1 MALTGCRIYNTTRS
15 VSPCYRF
22 RASNGQLILI
32 VALTQYAF
40 RGWSILCALCSAP
53 PLVSF
58 ATRNGNL
65 GCHAL
70 LLKVQGSFIS
80 HYLYKVNMEK
90 KVQLAHLASRLLGHF
105 VTSHFSAKA
114 TEQLT

>member
-1 MALTGCRIYNTTRS
+1 MALTGCRIYNITRS

-80 HYLYKVNMEK
+80 HYLYKVNMERK
-90 KVQLAHLASRLLGHF
+90 GT
-105 VTSHFSAKA
+105 VTTHDYKIK
-114 TEQLT
+114 